1 MPDGYLRPGGATW
14 VDGWLYAGPGGAEG
28 YLRRE
33 FIPSYVLSVSISFPT
48 QYSGL
53 RYFHGTVK
61 ELCLVAL
68 ADAPAGNQIRIR
80 KNGVTYAL
88 YLVDTSD
95 PNASPVRVRVGAG
108 TKAVRYKT

>member
-1 MPDGYLRPGGATW
+1 MYLAAGAPNPAD
-14 VDGWLYAGPGGAEG
+14 V

-33 FIPSYVLSVSISFPT
+33 GRPQIVTGGSAFPA
-48 QYSGL
+48 QFAGL
-53 RYFHGTVK
+53 RFYKGTVQ

-80 KNGVTYAL
+80 KGGTDYAA

-95 PNASPVRVRVGAG
+95 PNASGVRVRVGAG
-108 TKAVRYKT
+108 TKAIRLKT